1 MRSGSAATAEPGCLR
16 RTLLA
21 ALTLLLPLASSA
33 IRWHSI
39 SVAEEQSFLQGQSAT
54 CKKLCRLLPCC
65 VCLKPLSAPA
75 RLMSTA
81 KHVPLCAKSTRPTV
95 HLVLQ
100 ASDAEAVISPCR
112 RSAVHLLQ

>member
-54 CKKLCRLLPCC
+54 YTQQAAPLLCMP
-65 VCLKPLSAPA
+65 
-75 RLMSTA
+75 
-81 KHVPLCAKSTRPTV
+81 
-95 HLVLQ
+95 Q
-100 ASDAEAVISPCR
+100 ASVCTSPSDVNC
-112 RSAVHLLQ
+112 